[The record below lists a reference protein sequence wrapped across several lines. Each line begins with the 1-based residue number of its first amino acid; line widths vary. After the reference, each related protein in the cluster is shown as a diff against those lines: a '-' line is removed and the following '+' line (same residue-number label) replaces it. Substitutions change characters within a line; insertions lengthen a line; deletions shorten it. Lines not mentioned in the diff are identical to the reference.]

1 MGNQEIRCDHSAGV
15 VAPVNNEEVRGI
27 GLDNFRSMA
36 GNNGLDYFSQLK
48 YHPAMQVSKRKVSVV
63 LEKQITGMWY
73 QLIADTKTREDAQ
86 TIFGDLLSETE
97 LEAVSKRLAI
107 AYWLAKG
114 RSYEN
119 IKDNVKVSSATIAA
133 VQQEMKR
140 EGWKMAMEKIMAE
153 EWATR
158 WEEKI
163 KQRIPLWRKS
173 LSGSHRQGRP

>member
-1 MGNQEIRCDHSAGV
+1 M
-15 VAPVNNEEVRGI
+15 
-27 GLDNFRSMA
+27 
-36 GNNGLDYFSQLK
+36 K
-48 YHPAMQVSKRKVSVV
+48 YHPAMQVSKRKISTV

-73 QLIADTKTREDAQ
+73 QLIADTKTQEDAQ

-97 LEAVSKRLAI
+97 LAAVSKRIAI

-158 WEEKI
+158 VESRFK
-163 KQRIPLWRKS
+163 KLFKR
-173 LSGSHRQGRP
+173 